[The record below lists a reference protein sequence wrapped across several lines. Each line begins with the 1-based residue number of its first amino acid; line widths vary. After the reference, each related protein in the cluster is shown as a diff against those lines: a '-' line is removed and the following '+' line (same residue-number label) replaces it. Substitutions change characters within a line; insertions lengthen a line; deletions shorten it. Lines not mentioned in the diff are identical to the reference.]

1 MLLIEYPKCSTC
13 QKAKNYLVSKKI
25 AFETRNIVEE
35 KLNQKELHRLIQKS
49 GKDINRFFNTSG
61 LKYRELKLKDKIQT
75 MSYEEKLQILSTDG
89 MLVKRPL
96 LELDDI
102 VLIGFKE
109 IEWNTIRDV
118 INIFLF
124 YLLITKW

>member
-61 LKYRELKLKDKIQT
+61 LKYRELKLKEKIQT

-102 VLIGFKE
+102 VLVGFKE
-109 IEWNTIRDV
+109 IEWNKIKECNYKMYPMSR
-118 INIFLF
+118 
-124 YLLITKW
+124 TK

>member
-13 QKAKNYLVSKKI
+13 QKAKKYLDSNNINYNV
-25 AFETRNIVEE
+25 RNIVEE
-35 KLNQKELHRLIQKS
+35 KLNKKELHRLIQKS

-109 IEWNTIRDV
+109 IEWNTIKEC
-118 INIFLF
+118 N
-124 YLLITKW
+124 

>member
-13 QKAKNYLVSKKI
+13 QKAKNYLISKKI

-96 LELDDI
+96 LELTDN

-109 IEWNTIRDV
+109 KEWNDI
-118 INIFLF
+118 
-124 YLLITKW
+124 

>member
-25 AFETRNIVEE
+25 SFETRNIVEE

-75 MSYEEKLQILSTDG
+75 MSYEEKLQILSSDG

-109 IEWNTIRDV
+109 IEWNKIKECNYKMYPMSR
-118 INIFLF
+118 
-124 YLLITKW
+124 TK

>member
-35 KLNQKELHRLIQKS
+35 KL
-49 GKDINRFFNTSG
+49 
-61 LKYRELKLKDKIQT
+61 
-75 MSYEEKLQILSTDG
+75 QILSTDG

-96 LELDDI
+96 LELDDT

-109 IEWNTIRDV
+109 KEWNNSLGI
-118 INIFLF
+118 
-124 YLLITKW
+124 

>member
-109 IEWNTIRDV
+109 IEWNTIKECNYKMYPMSR
-118 INIFLF
+118 
-124 YLLITKW
+124 TK

>member
-35 KLNQKELHRLIQKS
+35 KLNQK
-49 GKDINRFFNTSG
+49 DINRFFNTSG
-61 LKYRELKLKDKIQT
+61 LKYRELKLKDKIKT

-109 IEWNTIRDV
+109 IEWNTIKEC
-118 INIFLF
+118 N
-124 YLLITKW
+124 

>member
-1 MLLIEYPKCSTC
+1 MNILSVVHVRK
-13 QKAKNYLVSKKI
+13 QKNIYFQKKI

-109 IEWNTIRDV
+109 IEWNKIKEC
-118 INIFLF
+118 N
-124 YLLITKW
+124 

>member
-13 QKAKNYLVSKKI
+13 QKAKKYLVSKNISFK
-25 AFETRNIVEE
+25 TRNIVEE
-35 KLNQKELHRLIQKS
+35 KLNQKELDRLIQKS
-49 GKDINRFFNTSG
+49 GKDINKFFNTSG

-75 MSYEEKLQILSTDG
+75 MSYEEKLETLSSDG

-96 LELDDI
+96 LELENT

-109 IEWNTIRDV
+109 KEWEIIKN
-118 INIFLF
+118 
-124 YLLITKW
+124 

>member
-13 QKAKNYLVSKKI
+13 QKAKNYLVSKKF

-61 LKYRELKLKDKIQT
+61 LKYRELKLKDKIKT
-75 MSYEEKLQILSTDG
+75 MSYEEKLQILSSDG

-96 LELDDI
+96 LELDDV

-109 IEWNTIRDV
+109 NEWQ
-118 INIFLF
+118 NI
-124 YLLITKW
+124 

>member
-25 AFETRNIVEE
+25 SFETRNIVEE

-75 MSYEEKLQILSTDG
+75 MSYEEKLEALSSDG

-96 LELDDI
+96 LELENT

-109 IEWNTIRDV
+109 KEWNDI
-118 INIFLF
+118 
-124 YLLITKW
+124 

>member
-25 AFETRNIVEE
+25 SFETRNIVEE

-61 LKYRELKLKDKIQT
+61 LKYRELKLKDKIKT

-109 IEWNTIRDV
+109 IECNKIKECNYKMYPMSR
-118 INIFLF
+118 
-124 YLLITKW
+124 TK

>member
-109 IEWNTIRDV
+109 IEWNTIKECGSMSSSV
-118 INIFLF
+118 GESKN
-124 YLLITKW
+124 

>member
-25 AFETRNIVEE
+25 SFETRNIVEE
-35 KLNQKELHRLIQKS
+35 KLSIEEISNIIEKS
-49 GKDINRFFNTSG
+49 HKDINKFFNTSG
-61 LKYRELKLKDKIQT
+61 LKYKELKLKDKIQT
-75 MSYEEKLQILSTDG
+75 MSYEEKLQVLSSDG

-96 LELDDI
+96 LELDDT

-109 IEWNTIRDV
+109 NEWQ
-118 INIFLF
+118 NI
-124 YLLITKW
+124 